1 LRPKNV
7 EVGEMDI
14 QITNNKTLVDILR
27 YRAEN
32 QASQIAYT
40 FLKNG
45 EVEAGS
51 LTYQE
56 LDLRARSISSW
67 LQSHNLQNERAILI
81 YPYDGSLEFIAVFM
95 GCLYAGVIAVP
106 CHPPRNRHAFFDLQA
121 RLTSCQA
128 KIVLTQKNLVA
139 NLKNQFLTSESA
151 TQFSDLLWL
160 NTDEIPTSLAA
171 NWYEPKIEKE
181 TLAFLQYTSGSTGM
195 PKGVIITHECIL
207 YNQEMLRLAFGHTE
221 ESIGVSWLPLFHDM
235 GLIGNVLQAL
245 YLGRPSFFL
254 SPISFIQKPII
265 WLQAIS
271 RYKATTS
278 GAPNFAYDL
287 LCRYVTPQQRD
298 SLDLSSWEVAF
309 SGAEPIRVE
318 TIERFV
324 QYFSPCGFRREAFY
338 PCYGMAEATLLIAGG
353 LKTEPPVVKY
363 LEEEALAQNI
373 VVTVNKERHR
383 VRSVIGCG
391 RAWLD
396 EKIVIVDPQSLRQKN
411 DREIGEIWVSGS
423 GIGKGYWQEPE
434 KTADTFQAYLAD
446 TKEGPFMR
454 TGDLGFLDDGQLFV
468 TGRLND
474 VMVFWG
480 FNHYPQLIEETVEK
494 CHPALRSN
502 CVAAFAVEVEG
513 EDRLAIAA
521 EIERNYRQSLD
532 VEEVGEAIRWAIFQ
546 EHFLDIWAIDLL
558 KTGSIP
564 KTSSGKIQRST
575 CKAKFL
581 EGSLE
586 VLGQWRSPEKGSTI
600 ISLVKRY
607 LNPITY
613 GRRYLAIVRGRLKRI
628 LYFDIPRLLKN

>member
-1 LRPKNV
+1 M
-7 EVGEMDI
+7 ES
-14 QITNNKTLVDILR
+14 QTTNNKYSTLVDILR
-27 YRAEN
+27 DRAEN
-32 QASQIAYT
+32 QASQTAYT

-51 LTYQE
+51 LTYQQ
-56 LDLRARSISSW
+56 LDFRARSIGSW
-67 LQSHNLQNERAILI
+67 LQSNHLQNERAILI
-81 YPYDGSLEFIAVFM
+81 YPYDASLEFIAAFI

-106 CHPPRNRHAFFDLQA
+106 CHPPRNRHAFYDLQA
-121 RLTSCQA
+121 RSLSCQA
-128 KIVLTQKNLVA
+128 KIVLTQKSLVA
-139 NLKNQFLTSESA
+139 NLKNQFATSESA
-151 TQFSDLLWL
+151 AQFADLLWL
-160 NTDEIPTSLAA
+160 NTDEVPKSLAA
-171 NWYEPKIEKE
+171 GWYEPKIEKE

-195 PKGVIITHECIL
+195 PKGVIISHECL
-207 YNQEMLRLAFGHTE
+207 LHNQEMLRLAFGHTQ

-254 SPISFIQKPII
+254 SPIAFIQKPVR

-271 RYKATTS
+271 RYRATTS

-318 TIERFV
+318 TIDRFV
-324 QYFSPCGFRREAFY
+324 DYFSPCGFRREAFY

-353 LKTEPPVVKY
+353 SKTEPPVVKY
-363 LEEEALAQNI
+363 IEEGALEQNC
-373 VVTVNKERHR
+373 VVTANKEQKR
-383 VRSVIGCG
+383 VRPVIGCG

-396 EKIVIVDPQSLRQKN
+396 EKIVIVDPQSLRQRN
-411 DREIGEIWVSGS
+411 DRQIGEIWVSSS

-434 KTADTFQAYLAD
+434 KTAHTFQAYLAD
-446 TKEGPFMR
+446 TGEGPFMR
-454 TGDLGFLDDGQLFV
+454 TGDLGFLEDSELFV

-494 CHPALRSN
+494 CHQALRSN
-502 CVAAFAVEVEG
+502 CVAAFAVEVDG
-513 EDRLAIAA
+513 EDRLAIVT
-521 EIERNYRQSLD
+521 EIERSYRQCLD
-532 VEEVGEAIRWAIFQ
+532 VEEVVEAIRWAIFQ
-546 EHFLDIWAIDLL
+546 EHFLDVYAIDLL
-558 KTGSIP
+558 KTGSLP

-581 EGSLE
+581 DGSLE
-586 VLGQWRSPEKGSTI
+586 ILGQWRSPEKASTI
-600 ISLVKRY
+600 ISLVRRY
-607 LNPITY
+607 LNPITH
-613 GRRYLAIVRGRLKRI
+613 GKRYLALARGSFKRI
-628 LYFDIPRLLKN
+628 LFHK